1 MKMAYPLQ
9 FCTTMTS
16 KTQFG
21 ARLIATLVL
30 ILTPAASR
38 AAHVETVDLTQKFQ
52 SAGLKVDG
60 LRAVEVGG
68 IVVLRGRAE
77 SATTAAEA
85 GALAQALGYQRV
97 ANLIQVV
104 EPPDDTAIER
114 LAERHLGLLRALDG
128 CQFRVDSQHGVVH
141 LGGKVQYELQKD
153 VAVGVVRQ
161 IDGVRGVVADLK
173 P

>member
-1 MKMAYPLQ
+1 
-9 FCTTMTS
+9 MTS
-16 KTQFG
+16 RTPIG
-21 ARLIATLVL
+21 ATLIATLA
-30 ILTPAASR
+30 LTLTSAASR
-38 AAHVETVDLTQKFQ
+38 AANVETVDLTPKFQ

-77 SATTAAEA
+77 SAATAAEA
-85 GALAQALGYQRV
+85 GALAQSLGYQRV

-104 EPPDDTAIER
+104 EPPNDAAIER

-128 CQFRVDSQHGVVH
+128 CQFRVDSEHGVVH
-141 LGGKVQYELQKD
+141 LAGKVQYELQKD
-153 VAVGVVRQ
+153 LAVEVVRQ
-161 IDGVRGVVADLK
+161 IEGVREVVAELK